1 MGKLSRELLA
11 GKGRLKLPVEMI
23 CEELEAIAYA
33 FLKTG
38 GSVRETQCSY
48 TLEILPRCLAF
59 LFVEGVG
66 QWGPIPRERACCR
79 HRESFSR
86 CLFEDSSSTACL
98 TRERLTRELSLN
110 SNIRRGTSR
119 VAAPLCVLCYMCVR
133 GLLGFVLFCFIPPTP
148 PCRPK

>member
-1 MGKLSRELLA
+1 MFFYFGDFA
-11 GKGRLKLPVEMI
+11 QMFGI
-23 CEELEAIAYA
+23 
-33 FLKTG
+33 F
-38 GSVRETQCSY
+38 
-48 TLEILPRCLAF
+48 F
-59 LFVEGVG
+59 FVEGVG

-98 TRERLTRELSLN
+98 PRERLTRELSLN

-119 VAAPLCVLCYMCVR
+119 VAAPLCVLCYICVR

-148 PCRPK
+148 PCRSK